1 LPYNILGITLPFA
14 QKLSTRRRKLLVNK
28 EKEFNNMFKENKNN
42 GEHRNG
48 RKSQFKNSSTNGEKL
63 NEYLDSKD

>member
-1 LPYNILGITLPFA
+1 M
-14 QKLSTRRRKLLVNK
+14 VNK